1 MWGQEA
7 PPPEAIRALVRQHY
21 GQRDPRPAARHA
33 PDDPLARVRRY
44 NNYVKAVLL
53 QAAVTAGPAGM
64 LRVLDLGCGRGGDLS
79 KYRHL
84 PIAALCGVDSCAESV
99 TEAGRRAHAA
109 DETTRTFLVVDLAD
123 AAHLQR
129 LPGLIRDP
137 VDLVVCM
144 FSLQYFASS
153 PEHVDR
159 LFAAVNLMTRP
170 GARCVMTLPDDARV
184 LELAEVAPAAGA
196 LAQARL
202 LAGPAGPWGRSYDFE
217 LQAGVACPEYLVP
230 GGLLADQLAAL
241 GWRVQL
247 RTTFDDP
254 LLDGSMPGLKARMRA
269 PSLADLSGPGCD
281 AIALYT
287 AWLLVRV

>member
-1 MWGQEA
+1 
-7 PPPEAIRALVRQHY
+7 
-21 GQRDPRPAARHA
+21 
-33 PDDPLARVRRY
+33 
-44 NNYVKAVLL
+44 
-53 QAAVTAGPAGM
+53 
-64 LRVLDLGCGRGGDLS
+64 
-79 KYRHL
+79 
-84 PIAALCGVDSCAESV
+84 
-99 TEAGRRAHAA
+99 
-109 DETTRTFLVVDLAD
+109 
-123 AAHLQR
+123 
-129 LPGLIRDP
+129 
-137 VDLVVCM
+137 
-144 FSLQYFASS
+144 
-153 PEHVDR
+153 
-159 LFAAVNLMTRP
+159 
-170 GARCVMTLPDDARV
+170 MTLPDDARV

-269 PSLADLSGPGCD
+269 PSLADLSGPECD